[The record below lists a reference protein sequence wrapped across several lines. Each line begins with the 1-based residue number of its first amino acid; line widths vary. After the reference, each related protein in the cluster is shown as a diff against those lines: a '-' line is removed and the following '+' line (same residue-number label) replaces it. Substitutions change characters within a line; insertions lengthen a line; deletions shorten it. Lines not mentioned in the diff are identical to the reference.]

1 MDRRTF
7 LQAASASVFAPALA
21 QTPVETLGT
30 GFQGA
35 EGPVWMREGY
45 LLFSDT
51 RAAIIHKFTPGQGVT
66 VFREN
71 SGGANGNAI
80 DKEGRL
86 YTCEYRTRRVSRTGR
101 NGAVEPLIEK
111 FEGKR
116 FNAPN
121 DIVVRSDGHLWF
133 TDPLFTP
140 LDQRELDY
148 YGVYHRSPDGSIEC
162 IAKPTGRPNGIT
174 LAPGGRTLYVA
185 NTDDRTITAYDV
197 SKKGIATNERVLV
210 SGLTGPPDGIKTDAK
225 GNIYVTG
232 PDVAIYSPQ
241 GQLVSR
247 IATPEGTRNCA
258 FGDPDFQSL
267 YITGLKSLFRVRL
280 GVKGA
285 KW

>member
-1 MDRRTF
+1 MNRRTF
-7 LQAASASVFAPALA
+7 LQVASGGVVAPLLA
-21 QTPVETLGT
+21 QTTVETLET
-30 GFQGA
+30 GFQGT

-51 RAAIIHKFTPGQGVT
+51 RTAIIHKFTPGQGVT
-66 VFREN
+66 TFREN

-86 YTCEYRTRRVSRTGR
+86 YTCEYRTRRVSRTAR

-140 LDQRELDY
+140 LDQRDLDF
-148 YGVYHRSPDGSIEC
+148 YGVYHRSPDGSLEC

-185 NTDDRTITAYDV
+185 NTDDRTITAYDL
-197 SKKGIATNERVLV
+197 SKKGVATKERVLV

-247 IATPEGTRNCA
+247 ITTPEGTRNCA